1 MRKRRKLKRALS
13 GILVGVAFAASILSP
28 FATIYSA
35 ETEKPPSYEEVK
47 EQLNEDETVIVNNLE
62 LEQDSALDAE
72 TAFTELEIKD
82 ESNVMEVQSEEK
94 VSENEMQTE
103 SVVEENKETEESATM
118 DMEIPVT
125 ESEEVY
131 ETDMNMETVIE
142 TETETDNQ
150 VIIEEVESE
159 TSVDSETDVTEAVTE
174 EIIEDVTEDLTEDIS
189 AETEI
194 ENNTEIETEIVIETE
209 TEILEESEIVESIPE
224 TEPLPE
230 TEPEEPATETESPTF
245 EDENTTEDQNQEI
258 YDDVTK
264 LLISKTDVT
273 ESQEIPGAKL
283 TILDTD
289 DQVIASWVSGT
300 EPHYIEKLPIGQYTL
315 REEKASEGYV
325 MVNDVM
331 FEIADTAEIQK
342 VTMKNATAKGK
353 ILINKIDAESGKPL
367 KGVEFELR
375 DASGKVLETMVTD
388 DAGHAESKLYEI
400 AEYDGGVYATEL
412 TYILVE
418 SNVLP
423 GYVNDKTEYQ
433 VTFKYE
439 GEYTPV
445 IEIVFELTNEETSY
459 QE

>member
-1 MRKRRKLKRALS
+1 MRKRVKLRRAISVLLVVFVLS
-13 GILVGVAFAASILSP
+13 MSILAS
-28 FATIYSA
+28 FATGYAA
-35 ETEKPPSYEEVK
+35 ETEKEEPPLYEEIK
-47 EQLNEDETVIVNNLE
+47 DMSDEELE
-62 LEQDSALDAE
+62 LETD
-72 TAFTELEIKD
+72 FKELEIED
-82 ESNVMEVQSEEK
+82 ASNVTEVQSETT

-103 SVVEENKETEESATM
+103 IVTEKNNETEESATM
-118 DMEIPVT
+118 DGEISIP
-125 ESEEVY
+125 ENEEAY
-131 ETDMNMETVIE
+131 ETEMNMETVIE
-142 TETETDNQ
+142 TETEKENQ
-150 VIIEEVESE
+150 EIIEEVESE
-159 TSVDSETDVTEAVTE
+159 ISENPESDVTGAVTE
-174 EIIEDVTEDLTEDIS
+174 DIIEDVTENSTEDIS

-209 TEILEESEIVESIPE
+209 TEILEESEIVENIPE

-230 TEPEEPATETESPTF
+230 TESSPETEPLPETEFEEPATEAESPTF
-245 EDENTTEDQNQEI
+245 EDKNTTEDQNQEM

-273 ESQEIPGAKL
+273 GSQEIPGAKL

-289 DQVIASWVSGT
+289 DQVIESWVSGT
-300 EPHYIEKLPIGQYTL
+300 EPHYIEKLPIGQYAL

-375 DASGKVLETMVTD
+375 DAKGKVLETMVTD

-400 AEYDGGVYATEL
+400 AEYDRGVYATEL

-418 SNVLP
+418 SNGLS

-445 IEIVFELTNEETSY
+445 IEVVFELTNEEADV
-459 QE
+459 

>member
-1 MRKRRKLKRALS
+1 MKKRRKLKWVLS
-13 GILVGVAFAASILSP
+13 VILASMSLAASILSP
-28 FATIYSA
+28 FAAAYAT
-35 ETEKPPSYEEVK
+35 ETEKLPLCEEVK
-47 EQLNEDETVIVNNLE
+47 DLLNEDEAVTVKD
-62 LEQDSALDAE
+62 LEQGSVIDAE
-72 TAFTELEIKD
+72 TDFTELEIKD
-82 ESNVMEVQSEEK
+82 ASNVTEVQSETT

-103 SVVEENKETEESATM
+103 TMTEENNETEESVTV
-118 DMEIPVT
+118 DMEIPVLENEETHET
-125 ESEEVY
+125 EI
-131 ETDMNMETVIE
+131 NMENVIE

-150 VIIEEVESE
+150 LIVEEVESE
-159 TSVDSETDVTEAVTE
+159 TSVDPECDVTEAVTE

-230 TEPEEPATETESPTF
+230 TEPEEPATEVESPTF

-273 ESQEIPGAKL
+273 GSQEIPGAKL

-289 DQVIASWVSGT
+289 DQVVASWVSGT
-300 EPHYIEKLPIGQYTL
+300 EAHYIEKLPIGQYTL
-315 REEKASEGYV
+315 REEKASKGYV
-325 MVNDVM
+325 MINDVE
-331 FEIADTAEIQK
+331 FEITDTTEVQK

-375 DASGKVLETMVTD
+375 DAKGKVLETMVTD

-423 GYVNDKTEYQ
+423 GYVNDKTEHQ